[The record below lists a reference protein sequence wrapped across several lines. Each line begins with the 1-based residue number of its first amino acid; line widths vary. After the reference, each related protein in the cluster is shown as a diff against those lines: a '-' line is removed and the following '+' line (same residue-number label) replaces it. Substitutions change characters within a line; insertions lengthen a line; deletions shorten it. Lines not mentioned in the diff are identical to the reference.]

1 MTTKTPAKLVQPK
14 IEASWLEVLSSE
26 FNQPYF
32 LEIKRKLIDD
42 KKRFTV
48 FPPGN
53 EIFAAFNKTPFD
65 QVKVIIIGQD
75 PYHGLRQANGLC
87 FSVSDGIPH
96 PPSLVNI
103 FKELES
109 DLIYPYPK
117 SGDLKPWADQ
127 VVLLLNA
134 ALTVRKGEANSHSK
148 IGWEQFTDKVIDVLS
163 SKRSNLIFLLWGG
176 FAKRKGKIIDRSKHH
191 VLESGHPSPLSANK
205 GHWFNNK
212 HFSKTNQLLAM
223 QGKEPINWQLS

>member
-1 MTTKTPAKLVQPK
+1 MTTKTPAKLIQPK

-32 LEIKRKLIDD
+32 LAIKRKLVED
-42 KKRFTV
+42 KSRGTV

-53 EIFAAFNKTPFD
+53 EIFAAFNRTPFD
-65 QVKVIIIGQD
+65 KVKVIIIGQD
-75 PYHGLRQANGLC
+75 PYHGLQQANGLC

-109 DLIYPYPK
+109 DLNYPYPK

-127 VVLLLNA
+127 GVLLLNA

-148 IGWEQFTDKVIDVLS
+148 IGWEQFTDKVIYALS
-163 SKRSNLIFLLWGG
+163 SKKNHLIFLLWGG

-191 VLESGHPSPLSANK
+191 ILESGHPSPLSANK

-212 HFSKTNQLLAM
+212 HFSKTNQLLVM